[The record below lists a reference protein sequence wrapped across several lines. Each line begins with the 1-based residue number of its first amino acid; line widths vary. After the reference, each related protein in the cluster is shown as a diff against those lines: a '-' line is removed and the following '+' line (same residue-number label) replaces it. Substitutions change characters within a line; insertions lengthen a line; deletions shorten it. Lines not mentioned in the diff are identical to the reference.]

1 MNRQLGLTLIELL
14 VALALGAIIAIG
26 TFRLFNTSVT
36 TRDTLAMQTEEL
48 TRLSRAFKVIEQDF
62 SQFVPNRPV
71 KDAYGDYQE
80 AMTLDYDGLVLTR
93 NGWATSRILSYERS
107 SLQRVRYSLEE
118 NGSDLCPWQEDDTED
133 EVPQDCLVRSYR
145 AHLDDNGD
153 SVWHSQILLRPVASL
168 EWRFY
173 VYNKTAKSTEYQTEP
188 PSRNTETDE
197 FSAVT
202 LAVEMK
208 VTAGKIQNQ
217 HLRLFSVPTEE
228 YSSDEEDS

>member
-26 TFRLFNTSVT
+26 TFRLFHTSVT
-36 TRDTLAMQTEEL
+36 TRDTLALQTEEL

-80 AMTLDYDGLVLTR
+80 ALAMDFDGLYLTR
-93 NGWATSRILSYERS
+93 NGWSTSRIMSYERS

-118 NGSDLCPWQEDDTED
+118 NGSDLCPWLEIDGD
-133 EVPQDCLVRSYR
+133 ENPNDCLVRSYR

-153 SVWHSQILLRPVASL
+153 SVWHSQILLRPVSAL

-173 VYNKTAKSTEYQTEP
+173 VYNKTAKSNDYETEP
-188 PSRNTETDE
+188 PARNIETEE
-197 FSAVT
+197 FDSIAR
-202 LAVEMK
+202 AVELNI
-208 VTAGKIQNQ
+208 TAGEIQNQ
-217 HLRLFSVPTEE
+217 HLRLFAIPTEA
-228 YSSDEEDS
+228 YSSDEGDS